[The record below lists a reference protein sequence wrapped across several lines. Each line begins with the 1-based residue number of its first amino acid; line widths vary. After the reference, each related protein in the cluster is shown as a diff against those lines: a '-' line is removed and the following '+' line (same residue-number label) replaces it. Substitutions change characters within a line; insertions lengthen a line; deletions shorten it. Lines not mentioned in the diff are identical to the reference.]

1 MLPCIDCI
9 TYPICKAIYKDIY
22 KGTFPLK
29 DAEGNHNEAVVA
41 RILSRNALLRR
52 CSLLKA
58 YIYFMND
65 KKLGNLDMEKVN
77 EVHKFYG
84 ENK

>member
-9 TYPICKAIYKDIY
+9 TYPICKGIYKEVY
-22 KGTFPLK
+22 ESTFPDNPK
-29 DAEGNHNEAVVA
+29 EEASTHVVA

-58 YIYFMND
+58 YLYFMND
-65 KKLGNLDMEKVN
+65 KKLGNLYMDNVN
-77 EVHKFYG
+77 ELHKFYG